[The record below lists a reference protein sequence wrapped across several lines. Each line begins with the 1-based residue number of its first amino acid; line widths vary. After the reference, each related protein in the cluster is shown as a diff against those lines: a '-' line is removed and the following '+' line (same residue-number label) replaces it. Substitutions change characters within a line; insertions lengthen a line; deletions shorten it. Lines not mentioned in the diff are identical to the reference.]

1 MKTRIHNARILTMKP
16 VYTGKKLSY
25 GIIHGEVWIDKDTI
39 IYIGEGSTE
48 DLRRVLS
55 NRIMDGMEVTI
66 AKNAIWDKEIDASG
80 NLVMPGF
87 KNAHTHSPMTFLR
100 SYADDMALHDWLY
113 HLVFP
118 AEAKLLPEDAYW
130 LTRLAIL
137 EYLTSGVTTTF
148 DMYYHREQV
157 EKAFLDAGF
166 RNVFCD
172 TVMDVWGSIEQ
183 MEEDY
188 EKYNQGDNSLISYR
202 FGFHAEYTTDKELI
216 KKIVKLAK
224 KYQAPISTHCQE
236 TEYEVQ
242 TCVDKAGK
250 TPIAYLDSLGV
261 FDNGGTIFHGVVAGK
276 QDIEILKSRGVVVV
290 TNPASNLK
298 IASGIAPINEYLT
311 NGVEVAIGTD
321 GAASNNALDMFREMY
336 LTTVLQKVLCKDPEV
351 VPAMEVLKMAT
362 IGGAKAMGLTDCDYL
377 DVGKKADMIMI
388 DLNQPN
394 MQPLQNI
401 AKNVVF
407 SGSKSNVKMTMVNGK
422 VLYQDGKFYQD
433 VTKEKIYEKA
443 NEIAGRI
450 LHTV

>member
-1 MKTRIHNARILTMKP
+1 MKTRIYNARILTMKP
-16 VYTGKKLSY
+16 VYTGKPNY
-25 GIIHGEVWIDKDTI
+25 EITYGEVWIDNDTI
-39 IYIGEGSTE
+39 IHIGEGTLKELEKVLICKNGYETE
-48 DLRRVLS
+48 VAVAGDV
-55 NRIMDGMEVTI
+55 
-66 AKNAIWDKEIDASG
+66 IWDKEIDAQG
-80 NLVMPGF
+80 NLIMPGF

-100 SYADDMALHDWLY
+100 SFADDMVLHDWL
-113 HLVFP
+113 HNLVFP
-118 AEAKLLPEDAYW
+118 AEAKLLPEDVYW

-148 DMYYHREQV
+148 DMYYHREQG
-157 EKAFLDAGF
+157 ERAFLDAGF

-188 EKYNQGDNSLISYR
+188 NKYNQGDNSLISYR
-202 FGFHAEYTTDKELI
+202 FGFHAEYTSSEELI
-216 KKIVKLAK
+216 KEIVKLAK

-236 TEYEVQ
+236 TEYEVL
-242 TCVDKAGK
+242 TCIDKTGK

-276 QDIEILKSRGVVVV
+276 QDIEILRSRGVVVV

-298 IASGIAPINEYLT
+298 IASGIPPINEYLT
-311 NGVEVAIGTD
+311 AGVDVAIGTD
-321 GAASNNALDMFREMY
+321 GPASNNALDMFREMY
-336 LTTVLQKVLCKDPEV
+336 LTTVLQKVICKDPEV

-362 IGGAKAMGLTDCDYL
+362 IIGAKAMGLTNCDYL
-377 DVGKKADMIMI
+377 DVGKKADIIMI

-407 SGSKSNVKMTMVNGK
+407 SGSKSNVKMTMINGK
-422 VLYQDGKFYQD
+422 VLYQDGKFFQD

-443 NEIAGRI
+443 NEVARRV
-450 LHTV
+450 LHTA